1 LTTAETNV
9 ALEVELKLTIA
20 SHDTGALARAA
31 PLKAASVAR
40 AATSRL
46 YSIYYDTPQFALRDS
61 GVALRLRRSG
71 KAWVQTLKSAGR
83 VDAGLHQREEI
94 ETPLPAQ
101 ILNYRVLSE
110 SHAAPALA
118 DSQLLQQLAP
128 VFATDFKRTT
138 RQLEPTAGTRIEMC
152 LDRGTITAGNAQAPI
167 SEVELELKAGLPS
180 HLIDLALALI
190 EYVPMRLE
198 PVSKAQRGYALA
210 AGSSPSPVKAR
221 TVQLGESMSVADALR
236 AIVFGCIEHL
246 QANER
251 GVMDSDDIEYVHQ
264 ARVAVRRLRSA
275 FSVFGHAF
283 PREMFARQLDELRWL
298 AGALGTARD
307 WDVLMTETLPAVCAA
322 LPAEQALQELMQRCA
337 GVRETARR
345 TAQEAVA
352 SKRYTVLLLELS
364 GIFLRMPWLISEDA
378 GAVERAR
385 PLIDFS
391 SDVLTSRERKIL
403 KHNSKLGKLDDA
415 QLHRLRIRI
424 KKLRYAAEFFGS
436 LYEKKAVRDYIAT
449 LTLLQE
455 LLGRLNDAATAE
467 RIARALRDG
476 GATEHL
482 EGLGLLRGWCAA
494 RGQDSRRGVP
504 KAWRKLQG
512 CEQFWK

>member
-1 LTTAETNV
+1 
-9 ALEVELKLTIA
+9 
-20 SHDTGALARAA
+20 
-31 PLKAASVAR
+31 
-40 AATSRL
+40 
-46 YSIYYDTPQFALRDS
+46 
-61 GVALRLRRSG
+61 
-71 KAWVQTLKSAGR
+71 
-83 VDAGLHQREEI
+83 
-94 ETPLPAQ
+94 
-101 ILNYRVLSE
+101 
-110 SHAAPALA
+110 
-118 DSQLLQQLAP
+118 
-128 VFATDFKRTT
+128 
-138 RQLEPTAGTRIEMC
+138 
-152 LDRGTITAGNAQAPI
+152 
-167 SEVELELKAGLPS
+167 
-180 HLIDLALALI
+180 
-190 EYVPMRLE
+190 MRLE

-352 SKRYTVLLLELS
+352 SKRYTVLLLEWS

-415 QLHRLRIRI
+415 QMHRLRIRI

-467 RIARALRDG
+467 QIARALRDG